1 MPTLSFDIHSNLDN
15 LNRLTARI
23 ADLQRQLANFDTRRP
38 SSELNALE
46 LELARARKEQEALIE
61 SSARAAHALETNFS
75 RGANAA
81 ARSVSGLFAAL
92 QSPVGTI
99 ASIAGVGAL
108 GSFLEN
114 IKSTRGQF
122 QLMETNIATIL
133 GSAKKGQAMMEQL
146 NEYAKVSPLDFKGS
160 VGAAQQMLGFGIDEK
175 KVIPYMKAIGD
186 ISMGN
191 SASFNS
197 LTLAFSQMS
206 AAGKLMGQ
214 DLMQMVNAGFQ
225 PLDQLAKDTG
235 KSIGQLKDEMS
246 QGKISAEMVQE
257 AFIHATEAGGKYYNM
272 AANATST
279 IDGQMSMLEDATTL
293 MFNDIGEKSQGVIIK
308 IIQYATTLVE
318 NYDKVA
324 IALAGIGLGFAAFKT
339 EKLVEQKQ
347 ALDSM
352 TEATNKLAE
361 ARRNAGDVTFD
372 EEVQSALD
380 KEIITLEEAVQWQQT
395 LNDLKSEGAADKT
408 LEQLKEEADAR
419 VAATEAVRAE
429 TEALREFI
437 EADSGEGSNDST
449 PDYSRFDTDLQ
460 DKLGEGLISEE
471 DADRL
476 QQMRD
481 TLQEAAD
488 EAYRSVLATQADLTA
503 SYELVSM
510 QEEEVEK
517 ARQRNDAAQAN
528 LDLMEE
534 RNLLLEQMNE
544 AGLSQ
549 EDTDRLDAIQNEIG
563 ALSDAE
569 IVEEARVAAINLAT
583 QESELNTAEEIR
595 NRMAT
600 EAGAA
605 IDRQAAIETA
615 SHTAAV
621 AGNTAGTN
629 TNTAAQTRATI
640 ATRLHA
646 LGQKV
651 ATVSTHMF
659 NTAILQVKQ
668 SWEAFKVSLMTNP
681 LGFIIGAVG
690 MLVSGIMALTDMFGE
705 SEEAA
710 EEAGKTY
717 LEEKANIDTLYASL
731 QAFGE
736 NTKIYQDA
744 REELIKTLKEHGIE
758 VDKEKVTL
766 QELIGLR
773 EQLNEVLKEEYNQRI
788 LLDSLE
794 DYKEEV
800 KEAEEDLDDAIG
812 DQIDGKNKKY
822 AKQYGKIIKAATEE
836 NRDLLREMNEAWEGQ
851 DFAAYDKL
859 DEKLQNIINERLA
872 TFNSMEGIDGD
883 FQLEKRL
890 GDKWLMLGHNLRDYI
905 QTTDDAK
912 AAQEAL
918 EKSIKNESENQ
929 LKPYTAEGKD
939 TKTLLKDLSDASSAA
954 EEAGKAIEA
963 AQKEI
968 DKLGKTEAKPT
979 VDKSAVT
986 DAKEETESAN
996 ETIDATGE
1004 KDVRPSVDSSQ
1015 MSGLVDVSEKAE
1027 TSMKNVDQTTVEANV
1042 EYSFWESLWQTLS
1055 NCWDLICK
1063 MLKLGGKDVDLMPT
1077 SSDKNETEAERKKRE
1092 AQGNKSEADTKK
1104 NAALKELESQIS
1116 EAKNSTAIGI
1126 VTKALKE
1133 TLSSTDIDDKDLKT
1147 YQTLYEKAT
1156 KKQEE
1161 IEKKIGLNKKNKG
1174 KDDPKQRAYNVAKQQ
1189 EQERL
1194 RVEAE
1199 SLKERQRLRDLET
1212 QMMEESYDKQIKLAE
1227 NKRATQLENLE
1238 ASLQKEIR
1246 AAKDRDLKIWKA
1258 GGKDRKDYQWT
1269 QTKTDAEY
1277 EEEVKAVMG
1286 YATQRR
1292 KIEYDA
1298 SEEIR
1303 KINEQSEEAA
1313 REYLKEFGSRIEKRK
1328 ALLDE
1333 YTAKIKKAAT
1343 EGEKAR
1349 LRAELKQKTT
1359 DADSKSY
1366 DKLIAQYGTYQ
1377 ERRLALA
1384 REYTRKINEETA
1396 NEADVAMLQLEWK
1409 QREQELNREEQESLN
1424 GFEPLFSMLSD
1435 LSNNALAELEQQIVS
1450 LMHNSDLSAE
1460 QLKELGD
1467 RLTDVRNASDSRQ
1480 SWVQSINPFSKDKIN
1495 PYSQQ
1500 IKEYENKRD
1509 AALERKSILEQKK
1522 RTHTA
1527 NMEISRNKLSELT
1540 GIDKEKITAE
1550 SLSEIEATFGENS
1563 DVRKA
1568 LQSFSTEMGAVSN
1581 ASAGIAEATGEVA
1594 AAEAGMAGASAAA
1607 GPAMTDAII
1616 HRVNDKL
1623 QSANELIGELGLADT
1638 DFGQAF
1644 NDFAESSQYATQ
1656 AFDSLKSGD
1665 FFGVV
1670 KNLYGAFGSLGN
1682 FLGKLGIG
1690 GMGES
1695 DVDLHDDMER
1705 LARSNDALQA
1715 AITALADDLKD
1726 ASTAEALGVYL
1737 EQKEDLEQAQ
1747 KDTQSIMARAG
1758 ASKNN
1763 GFLGIGAKQSSNKK
1777 IDKALSAD
1785 DWAQVSKAAG
1795 TTVRGASDFWKL
1807 TSEQMYEVKKHAAAQ
1822 WAEIK
1827 KYAAE
1832 GNDDAAQYMEEYVEY
1847 HKQLEEIEEAL
1858 IEKTTGTT
1866 FDSVASEFKSM
1877 LANMDSAAEDFTE
1890 NFENLMRN
1898 AVVNSLMDTYFNEPL
1913 QEWLEKFKDY
1923 MANDG
1928 TLDSTELEELRS
1940 DYMDISDNA
1949 MAKKKEA
1956 FEVLGLDEASSQ
1968 QQSSRRTLQGMTQDQ
1983 ADNIDGRMAAI
1994 QIAVE
1999 AIRQAEAQNG
2009 VNVALMT
2016 EQQWELISIEKSS
2029 SQTLLGIEEQL
2040 AKSYLELQTIS
2051 ENTGAIVAPIRLMQ
2065 TDINDIL
2072 NKIKN
2077 I

>member
-92 QSPVGTI
+92 QSPVGTV

-133 GSAKKGQAMMEQL
+133 GSAKKGQAMMAQL

-160 VGAAQQMLGFGIDEK
+160 VGAAQQMLGFGIDEQ

-191 SASFNS
+191 SQSFNS

-437 EADSGEGSNDST
+437 EADSGDGSNDST

-460 DKLGEGLISEE
+460 DKLGGGLISEE

-481 TLQEAAD
+481 TMQEIAD
-488 EAYRSVLATQADLTA
+488 EADRRGLATQADLTT
-503 SYELVSM
+503 SYELVAM

-595 NRMAT
+595 NSMAT
-600 EAGAA
+600 EARAA
-605 IDRQAAIETA
+605 IDRQAATATA

-646 LGQKV
+646 LGQKA

-659 NTAILQVKQ
+659 NTAVLQVKQ

-690 MLVSGIMALTDMFGE
+690 MLVSGIMALTDMFGD

-710 EEAGKTY
+710 EEAGKSY
-717 LEEKANIDTLYASL
+717 LEEKANIDSLYASL

-736 NTKIYQDA
+736 HTKIYQDA

-773 EQLNEVLKEEYNQRI
+773 EQLNELLKDEYNLKIQN
-788 LLDSLE
+788 SALE
-794 DYKEEV
+794 DYKKSV
-800 KEAEEDLDDAIG
+800 KEAEEKLDDAIVS
-812 DQIDGKNKKY
+812 QLDGKNKER
-822 AKQYGKIIKAATEE
+822 AQTIANIIKKAADE
-836 NRDLLREMNEAWEGQ
+836 NRDLLREMNEAWENRDFIAYGKAEEKFQ
-851 DFAAYDKL
+851 DIANK
-859 DEKLQNIINERLA
+859 ELA
-872 TFNSMEGIDGD
+872 QYNSIAGTD
-883 FQLEKRL
+883 FQLEKRF
-890 GDKWLMLGHNLRDYI
+890 GDAYLQIGDDLREFVKE
-905 QTTDDAK
+905 TDEEAEALK
-912 AAQEAL
+912 AATEYTQRIN
-918 EKSIKNESENQ
+918 EKQ

-954 EEAGKAIEA
+954 DEAGKAVEA

-968 DKLGKTEAKPT
+968 DKLGQTEAKPT
-979 VDKSAVT
+979 VDKSSVT
-986 DAKEETESAN
+986 DAKQETESAN
-996 ETIDATGE
+996 ETIDATDE
-1004 KDVRPSVDSSQ
+1004 KDVRPSVDSSE
-1015 MSGLVDVSEKAE
+1015 MSELVDVSDEAA
-1027 TSMKNVDQTTVEANV
+1027 TSMEKVDQTTVEANV
-1042 EYSFWESLWQTLS
+1042 EYSFWEGLWQTLS
-1055 NCWDLICK
+1055 DCWDLIRK
-1063 MLKLGGKDVDLMPT
+1063 ILKLGGKDVELMPT

-1092 AQGNKSEADTKK
+1092 AQDSKSKADTKK
-1104 NAALKELESQIS
+1104 KAALKELESQIS
-1116 EAKNSTAIGI
+1116 KAKNSTAIGTI
-1126 VTKALKE
+1126 TKALKE
-1133 TLSSTDIDDKDLKT
+1133 TLSGTDIDDKDLKT
-1147 YQTLYEKAT
+1147 YQALYKKAT

-1161 IEKKIGLNKKNKG
+1161 IEKKIGLNKNKG

-1246 AAKDRDLKIWKA
+1246 AAKDRDQKIWKA

-1313 REYLKEFGSRIEKRK
+1313 REYLKEFGTRIEKRK

-1359 DADSKSY
+1359 DTDSKSY

-1384 REYTRKINEETA
+1384 REYTRKINEEA
-1396 NEADVAMLQLEWK
+1396 VNEADVAMLQLEWK
-1409 QREQELNREEQESLN
+1409 QREQELNRDEQESLN

-1509 AALERKSILEQKK
+1509 TALERKSILEQKK

-1540 GIDKEKITAE
+1540 GIDKEKITAD
-1550 SLSEIEATFGENS
+1550 SLSEIEAAFGENS
-1563 DVRKA
+1563 DVRNA
-1568 LQSFSTEMGAVSN
+1568 LQSFSTEMGAASK
-1581 ASAGIAEATGEVA
+1581 ASAGAAEAAGEAA
-1594 AAEAGMAGASAAA
+1594 AAEAGMAGASEAA
-1607 GPAMTDAII
+1607 GPATTEAII
-1616 HRVNDKL
+1616 NKVNDGI

-1726 ASTAEALGVYL
+1726 ATTAEALGVYL

-1785 DWAQVSKAAG
+1785 DWARVSEAAG

-1832 GNDDAAQYMEEYVEY
+1832 GNDDASQYMEEYVEY
-1847 HKQLEEIEEAL
+1847 QQQLEEIEEAL

-1877 LANMDSAAEDFTE
+1877 LADMDSAAEDFTD
-1890 NFENLMRN
+1890 NFEDLMRN
-1898 AVVNSLMDTYFNEPL
+1898 AVINSLMDTYFNQPL
-1913 QEWLEKFKDY
+1913 QDWLDKFKDY

-1940 DYMDISDNA
+1940 EYMDISDNA
-1949 MAKKKEA
+1949 LAKKKETL
-1956 FEVLGLDEASSQ
+1956 EVLGLDEASSQ

-1983 ADNIDGRMAAI
+1983 ADNIDGRMTAI

-2077 I
+2077 L